1 MKPTLS
7 RFVLCLTLCSLGVA
21 QAPHVAPPAT
31 DDVLPASTYAS
42 VQFGGLSA
50 CRRSATAMPL
60 AVLVDN
66 FLKRVPAETRATRVD
81 QSLDHAA
88 QHLQHHLQQVGLSAA
103 DLRAVLGQPMTVAI
117 GRLSIE
123 GMGPSV
129 ALVIEEGESAAAIG
143 RCTAAIENLARQFG
157 AGIVFDDV
165 KIGDLTVRHATMPD
179 GPPVFLGSV
188 GGYFV
193 LTNSRGQLREIADVV
208 RGVQPG
214 LARTTRLADLRRR
227 LPQPALASVFVNTAS
242 VASMLDAHLPYE
254 AAAFGAALGLGQC
267 DALYAGTTASARGGS
282 DVVHFGLGGSERGL
296 MKALVAQPADLGF
309 ARLCSQNTVVFAA
322 GSFDAQAVLDA
333 FSHFVELL
341 PAPAREQADVNLRR
355 GLDRGLRRFGTTR
368 EAVAGLVHAFG
379 NQVGF
384 ALSLEKGAV
393 PKPEVLVH
401 VAVRDATV
409 VAPVL
414 QQLEAMVAERG
425 HVEWKTRKVGEHEIR
440 FCNVDA
446 DEIQLKLSPCY
457 VLTEKALLLGS
468 DAAALVRALRQGDQ
482 PEESFAA
489 QPDFKALQA
498 TAAGG
503 SGVLHLRLFR
513 GVEIGWRTV
522 ETMVYPQ
529 LDAHQQEVGFS
540 SEALPDAESMAKA
553 LGTSTFVY
561 NVDDDGITWKSH
573 GTLAFGSL
581 LAGFGALADDLLSR
595 ASGKVY

>member
-1 MKPTLS
+1 MTRALS
-7 RFVLCLTLCSLGVA
+7 RSVLCLTLCSIGFA

-31 DDVLPASTYAS
+31 DDVLPASTYATM
-42 VQFGGLSA
+42 QFGGLSA
-50 CRRSATAMPL
+50 CRRSATAMPF
-60 AVLVDN
+60 AALVDN
-66 FLKRVPAETRATRVD
+66 FLKRIPAASRAARVD
-81 QSLDHAA
+81 HWLDEGAQHVQ
-88 QHLQHHLQQVGLSAA
+88 QHLQQLGLSAA
-103 DLRAVLGQPMTVAI
+103 DLRAVVGQPMTLAI

-143 RCTAAIENLARQFG
+143 RCMAALENLARQSG

-165 KIGDLTVRHATMPD
+165 KIGDLTVRHAAIAE

-214 LARTTRLADLRRR
+214 LARTSRLADLRRR
-227 LPQPALASVFVNTAS
+227 LPQPPLASVFVNTAS
-242 VASMLDAHLPYE
+242 VASMLDNHLPYE
-254 AAAFGAALGLGQC
+254 AAAFGAALGLGQV
-267 DALYAGTTASARGGS
+267 DALYAGTTASAQGGS
-282 DVVHFGLGGSERGL
+282 DVIHFGLGGSEHGL
-296 MKALVAQPADLGF
+296 MKALVALPADLGF
-309 ARLCSQNTVVFAA
+309 ASLCSQNTVVFGA

-333 FSHFVELL
+333 FAHFVELL
-341 PAPAREQADVNLRR
+341 PPAAQRDVDDNLRR
-355 GLDRGLRRFGTTR
+355 DIDRGLRRFGTTR

-393 PKPEVLVH
+393 PKPELLLH
-401 VAVRDATV
+401 VAVRDAAV
-409 VAPVL
+409 VAPFL
-414 QQLEAMVAERG
+414 QQLEAMAAERG
-425 HVEWKTRKVGEHEIR
+425 HVEWKTRKVGERDIR
-440 FCNVDA
+440 FCNINLDDVD
-446 DEIQLKLSPCY
+446 LKLSPCY

-468 DAAALVRALRQGDQ
+468 DTAVLVRALRQVDQ

-498 TAAGG
+498 AAAGG

-522 ETMVYPQ
+522 ETMLYPQ
-529 LDAHQQEVGFS
+529 LDAHKEEVGFS

-573 GTLAFGSL
+573 GTLTFGSL
-581 LAGFGALADDLLSR
+581 LAGFGALADEVLSR
-595 ASGKVY
+595 ASGKIY

>member
-1 MKPTLS
+1 M
-7 RFVLCLTLCSLGVA
+7 
-21 QAPHVAPPAT
+21 APPVT
-31 DDVLPASTYAS
+31 DDALPASTYAS
-42 VQFGGLSA
+42 VQFGGLAA

-60 AVLVDN
+60 AALVDD
-66 FLKRVPAETRATRVD
+66 FLKRIPAESRAAYIDHT
-81 QSLDHAA
+81 LDHGA
-88 QHLQHHLQQVGLSAA
+88 QHVQHHLQHVGLSAA
-103 DLRAVLGQPMTVAI
+103 DLRAVVAQPMTLAM

-143 RCTAAIENLARQFG
+143 RCMAALENLARQLF
-157 AGIVFDDV
+157 AGIVLDDV
-165 KIGDLTVRHATMPD
+165 KIGDLTVRHAAIPD
-179 GPPVFLGSV
+179 LPPVFTASV

-214 LARTTRLADLRRR
+214 LARTSRLADLRRR
-227 LPQPALASVFVNTAS
+227 MPQPALASVFVNAAS
-242 VASMLDAHLPYE
+242 VSSMLDPHLPYE
-254 AAAFGAALGLGQC
+254 AAEWGAALGLGQL
-267 DALYAGTTASARGGS
+267 DALYAGTTASTQGGS
-282 DVVHFGLGGSERGL
+282 DVFHLGLGGSKRGL

-309 ARLCSQNTVVFAA
+309 ASLCSQNTVVFGA
-322 GSFDAQAVLDA
+322 GSFDAPAVLDA
-333 FSHFVELL
+333 FAHLLELL
-341 PAPAREQADVNLRR
+341 PGPDREQARK
-355 GLDRGLRRFGTTR
+355 GIDRGLRRIGTTR
-368 EAVAGLVHAFG
+368 EAVEGLVRAFG

-393 PKPEVLVH
+393 PKPEVLLH
-401 VAVRDATV
+401 VAVRDASA

-414 QQLEAMVAERG
+414 LQLEAMVAERG
-425 HVEWKTRKVGEHEIR
+425 QVEWKTRKVGEHEIR
-440 FCNVDA
+440 FCNIDLGRV
-446 DEIQLKLSPCY
+446 ELKLSPCY
-457 VLTEKALLLGS
+457 VLTEKALLFGS
-468 DAAALVRALRQGDQ
+468 DTAVLVRALRQGDK

-489 QPDFKALQA
+489 QPDFKTLQA
-498 TAAGG
+498 LSAGG
-503 SGVLHLRLFR
+503 SGVMHLRLFR

-529 LDAHQQEVGFS
+529 LDARREWGIS

-561 NVDDDGITWKSH
+561 NVDDDGITCKSH

-581 LAGFGALADDLLSR
+581 LAGFGALADEVLSR

>member
-1 MKPTLS
+1 MTPILS
-7 RFVLCLTLCSLGVA
+7 RSVLCLSLCSLGFA
-21 QAPHVAPPAT
+21 QAPRVAPPAT

-60 AVLVDN
+60 AALVDN
-66 FLKRVPAETRATRVD
+66 FLKRIPEASRATHVD
-81 QSLDHAA
+81 HTLDHGA

-103 DLRAVLGQPMTVAI
+103 DVRVVLGQPMTVAV

-143 RCTAAIENLARQFG
+143 RCVAALENLARQSG
-157 AGIVFDDV
+157 AGGVIGEAT
-165 KIGDLTVRHATMPD
+165 IGDLKVRHAVIP
-179 GPPVFLGSV
+179 GGRPVFAGSV

-214 LARTTRLADLRRR
+214 LARSSRLADLRRH
-227 LPQPALASVFVNTAS
+227 LSQPALASVFVNAAS
-242 VASMLDAHLPYE
+242 VASMLEPHLPYE
-254 AAAFGAALGLGQC
+254 AAEWSAALGLGHV
-267 DALYAGTTASARGGS
+267 DALYAGTTASVQGGS
-282 DVVHFGLGGSERGL
+282 DVFHFGLGGSKRGL

-309 ARLCSQNTVVFAA
+309 ASLCSQNTVAFGA
-322 GSFDAQAVLDA
+322 GSFDAPAVLDA
-333 FSHFVELL
+333 FAHLLELL
-341 PAPAREQADVNLRR
+341 PGPDREQARK
-355 GLDRGLRRFGTTR
+355 GIDRGLRRIGTTR
-368 EAVAGLVHAFG
+368 EAVEGLVRAFG

-393 PKPEVLVH
+393 PKPELLVH
-401 VAVRDATV
+401 VAVRDATA

-414 QQLEAMVAERG
+414 QRLEAMSAERG
-425 HVEWKTRKVGEHEIR
+425 HLEWKARKVGEHEIR
-440 FCNVDA
+440 FCNVALDHV
-446 DEIQLKLSPCY
+446 ELKLSPCY

-468 DAAALVRALRQGDQ
+468 DVAVLVRALRQGDQ

-522 ETMVYPQ
+522 ETMLYPA
-529 LDAHQQEVGFS
+529 LDARPEVGIS
-540 SEALPDAESMAKA
+540 SEALPDQESMAKA

-561 NVDDDGITWKSH
+561 NVDDDGITCKSL

-581 LAGFGALADDLLSR
+581 LAGFGALADEVLSR

>member
-1 MKPTLS
+1 MTLTLS
-7 RFVLCLTLCSLGVA
+7 RSVLPLTLCSIAFA
-21 QAPHVAPPAT
+21 QAPHVATPAT
-31 DDVLPASTYAS
+31 DDVLPASTYAT

-50 CRRSATAMPL
+50 CRRSAAATPFA
-60 AVLVDN
+60 ALVDN
-66 FLKRVPAETRATRVD
+66 FLKRIPAASRAAHFDNALD
-81 QSLDHAA
+81 QAA
-88 QHLQHHLQQVGLSAA
+88 QHVQHHLQHVGLSAA
-103 DLRAVLGQPMTVAI
+103 DLRAVFGQPMTLAV

-143 RCTAAIENLARQFG
+143 RCMAAFENLARQSG

-165 KIGDLTVRHATMPD
+165 KIGDLTVRHAAIPE
-179 GPPVFLGSV
+179 GPPVFTASV

-227 LPQPALASVFVNTAS
+227 LPQPALASVFLNTAS
-242 VASMLDAHLPYE
+242 VASMFDAHLPYE
-254 AAAFGAALGLGQC
+254 AAAFGAALGLGQV
-267 DALYAGTTASARGGS
+267 DAIYAGTTASAQGGS
-282 DVVHFGLGGSERGL
+282 DLVHFGLGGSEHGL

-309 ARLCSQNTVVFAA
+309 ASLCSQNTVVFAA

-333 FSHFVELL
+333 FARFVELL
-341 PAPAREQADVNLRR
+341 PAPAREQADANLRR
-355 GLDRGLRRFGTTR
+355 VDRGLRRLGTTR

-379 NQVGF
+379 NQIGF

-393 PKPEVLVH
+393 PKPEMLLH
-401 VAVRDATV
+401 VAVRDATA
-409 VAPVL
+409 VAPLL
-414 QQLEAMVAERG
+414 QQLEAMTAAQG
-425 HVEWKTRKVGEHEIR
+425 QVEWKTRKVGEHEIR
-440 FCNVDA
+440 FCNA
-446 DEIQLKLSPCY
+446 SLDEIELKLSPCY
-457 VLTEKALLLGS
+457 VLTEKALLIGS
-468 DAAALVRALRQGDQ
+468 DAAVLVRALRQGDQ

-498 TAAGG
+498 TAVGG
-503 SGVLHLRLFR
+503 SGVLHVRLFR

-522 ETMVYPQ
+522 ETLYPL
-529 LDAHQQEVGFS
+529 LDAHQQDVGFS

-561 NVDDDGITWKSH
+561 NVDDAGITWQSR

-581 LAGFGALADDLLSR
+581 LAGLGTLADEVLSR